1 VNESG
6 TLGSA
11 GAVRGAAAAEAANAA
26 TAANAANAAK
36 GGMMPMMPPPM
47 MGGAQGAGSQDRER
61 STWLT
66 ESEDIWGSDDGDVAP
81 PLIG

>member
-1 VNESG
+1 
-6 TLGSA
+6 
-11 GAVRGAAAAEAANAA
+11 
-26 TAANAANAAK
+26 
-36 GGMMPMMPPPM
+36 MMPPM

-61 STWLT
+61 GTWLT

>member
-1 VNESG
+1 
-6 TLGSA
+6 
-11 GAVRGAAAAEAANAA
+11 VRGAAAAEAANAA
-26 TAANAANAAK
+26 TAANAANAGK
-36 GGMMPMMPPPM
+36 GGMMPMMPPM

-61 STWLT
+61 GTWLT